1 MRLQFS
7 REKEMLGGFCRCVC
21 TLETVVF
28 VIGDMQQQGRDV
40 LPSDSSLNLYAFR
53 GGLAE
58 PLGAALS
65 PRILHAQL

>member
-28 VIGDMQQQGRDV
+28 IIGDMQQQGGMSYLLIR
-40 LPSDSSLNLYAFR
+40 L
-53 GGLAE
+53 
-58 PLGAALS
+58 
-65 PRILHAQL
+65 